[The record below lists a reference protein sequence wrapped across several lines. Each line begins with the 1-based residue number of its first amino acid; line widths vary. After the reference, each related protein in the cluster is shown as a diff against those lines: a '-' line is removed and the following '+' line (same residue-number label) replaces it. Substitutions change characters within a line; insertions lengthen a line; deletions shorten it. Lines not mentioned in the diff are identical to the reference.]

1 MFLMIRNKGV
11 ADWRG
16 FTTLGVSTTRYAGHA
31 GTIGQFG
38 SGSKLSIAL
47 LLRMGIRPTIFCGN
61 LRMDFFS
68 KPELVQGQ
76 QFNRVCVKFAGKDLE
91 GVSKTS
97 QDDLGFTLEWG
108 VQDWTKP
115 SMAFREFVS
124 NAIDGSITSG
134 LTHKDVEFEVVEK
147 PRAKAGHTSVFIP
160 YTPEV
165 EAIYREL
172 PKLFLH
178 FGEDS
183 QLDQKLLPKRDPDSG
198 KTYIYKKG
206 VLVSYLPGNSVFDYN
221 LGDELTLDESRN
233 AHEWDVRYAVSLA
246 LKDASAANLATV
258 IKCVG
263 EGRDVMEAKLD
274 SSYLMQ
280 TYETNAERRKKRE
293 LAFATAFR
301 AIAGEKGVVT
311 SGSPAL
317 SSFVEAKGFKSFTM
331 PNNWMA
337 ALGAYGVPTE
347 TVVLTSSEKEGKVIS
362 EATADMVASVDWV
375 WELLETFALTNG
387 KAKPPV
393 KGFKTIM
400 DGGAQTRGYYLDGT
414 VYLHTDLSASRLL
427 NKVAL
432 EEVVHHVTGAG
443 DGSRDIQDF
452 LFRAIIEMAM

>member
-1 MFLMIRNKGV
+1 MYLMIRNKGV

-47 LLRMGIRPTIFCGN
+47 LLRLGIRPIIFCGN
-61 LRMDFFS
+61 LKMEFYS

-147 PRAKAGHTSVFIP
+147 PRAKAGHTAVFIP

-178 FGEDS
+178 FGDDA
-183 QLDQKLLPKRDPDSG
+183 QLEQKLLPKRNPEAG

-206 VLVSYLPGNSVFDYN
+206 VLVSYLPGDSVFDYN

-233 AHEWDVRYAVSLA
+233 AHEWDVKYAVSMA
-246 LKDASAANLATV
+246 LRDASAAHLAQV
-258 IKCVG
+258 LKVVG
-263 EGRDVMEAKLD
+263 EGREVMEAKLD

-280 TYETNAERRKKRE
+280 TYDTNQERRKRRE

-317 SSFVEAKGFKSFTM
+317 SSFVEAKGFKSFTL
-331 PNNWMA
+331 PANWMGV
-337 ALGAYGVPTE
+337 LGAYGVPTE
-347 TVVLTSSEKEGKVIS
+347 TQVLTASEKEGKVIS
-362 EATADMVASVDWV
+362 EATPDMIAAVDWV
-375 WELLETFALTNG
+375 WKLLETFNLTNG
-387 KAKPPV
+387 KAKPAV
-393 KGFKTIM
+393 MGFKSIM
-400 DGGAQTRGYYLDGT
+400 DGGAQTRGYYLSDT
-414 VYLHTDLSASRLL
+414 VFLHTDLSASRLL

-452 LFRAIIEMAM
+452 LFRAIIEMTM